1 MAYVLY
7 RRPGYMI
14 GSDAVES
21 GCKQIG
27 TQGLK
32 RGGAHWHVVGANQ
45 TAKARA
51 VWISGIW
58 EQLCVRRDQLP
69 LAV

>member
-1 MAYVLY
+1 MAYDLY

-14 GSDAVES
+14 GSGAVVS
-21 GCKQIG
+21 GCKQIV
-27 TQGLK
+27 TQDLEC
-32 RGGAHWHVVGANQ
+32 GGAQWHVAGANQ

-51 VWISGIW
+51 VWLSGNW

>member
-1 MAYVLY
+1 MAYYLY

-14 GSDAVES
+14 GSGAVES
-21 GCKQIG
+21 GCKQIV

-32 RGGAHWHVVGANQ
+32 RGGTQWHVAGANQ
-45 TAKARA
+45 TAMARA
-51 VWISGIW
+51 VWLSGNW

>member
-1 MAYVLY
+1 
-7 RRPGYMI
+7 MI
-14 GSDAVES
+14 GSGAVES
-21 GCKQIG
+21 GCKQIV

-32 RGGAHWHVVGANQ
+32 GSGAQWHVAGDDQ
-45 TAKARA
+45 TAKAWA
-51 VWISGIW
+51 VWLSGNR

>member
-1 MAYVLY
+1 
-7 RRPGYMI
+7 MI
-14 GSDAVES
+14 GSGAVES
-21 GCKQIG
+21 GCKQIV

-32 RGGAHWHVVGANQ
+32 RGGAQWHVASANY

-51 VWISGIW
+51 VWLSGNW

>member
-1 MAYVLY
+1 
-7 RRPGYMI
+7 MI
-14 GSDAVES
+14 GSGAVES
-21 GCKQIG
+21 GCKQIV

-32 RGGAHWHVVGANQ
+32 RGGAQWLVAGANQ

-51 VWISGIW
+51 VWLSGNGNS
-58 EQLCVRRDQLP
+58 CVRRDQLP

>member
-1 MAYVLY
+1 MASDLY
-7 RRPGYMI
+7 LRPGYKI
-14 GSDAVES
+14 GSGPVES
-21 GCKQIG
+21 GCKQIV

-32 RGGAHWHVVGANQ
+32 RGGDQWHVAGANQ
-45 TAKARA
+45 TTKVRA
-51 VWISGIW
+51 VWLSGNW

>member
-1 MAYVLY
+1 
-7 RRPGYMI
+7 MI
-14 GSDAVES
+14 YSGAVES
-21 GCKQIG
+21 GCKKIV

-32 RGGAHWHVVGANQ
+32 RGGAQREVAGANQ
-45 TAKARA
+45 TAKVRA
-51 VWISGIW
+51 VWLSGNW

>member
-1 MAYVLY
+1 MAYDLY

-14 GSDAVES
+14 GSGAVES
-21 GCKQIG
+21 GCKQIV

-32 RGGAHWHVVGANQ
+32 RGGSQWHVAGANQ

-51 VWISGIW
+51 VRLSGNW